1 MPEIAGV
8 QGGKLKVL
16 SRGEIHDLHN
26 ATLEVLEKVGVL
38 VKEENALK
46 LLEDAGAQVDYKT
59 QRARI
64 PSWLI
69 EEGIKSAPK
78 SLRLCGRNSKND
90 IVVNG
95 SKSFYGLG
103 GTGLYIIDLETGER
117 RVSTKK
123 DLADATRLADALEN
137 IHFLMGLVIPQDVMQ
152 EVWDRHTA
160 EVKLINT
167 EKHSFTGALGA
178 EGARDVLKMA
188 SLVVGGEEE
197 LKRRPIFSFIEC
209 TVSPLTHDTRNTET
223 IMELA
228 RHHAPIIFSCEA
240 LSGATSPAT
249 IAGTLVV
256 QNAENLS
263 GFLIAQLASKGA
275 PVIYGTVST
284 IMDMKEGTIA
294 MGAPEVALISACS
307 SQLAQFYQIPIY
319 STGGTTDANVM
330 DEQAAYEQALQT
342 LFVGL
347 AGGNLIHNSAGTL
360 EKTMTGC
367 FEQMVIQN
375 EIIGMAMRLIRGIEV
390 NSETLAVEVIERVGP
405 SKHFLSDIH
414 TRKHFMQE
422 QYFPKLSDRKTR
434 EKWEKHGAKT
444 VVQRAREIA
453 REILKSHYATP
464 LDSNIEKQ
472 IHDIVIEAE
481 NRHRRIEGIE

>member
-1 MPEIAGV
+1 MPEIEGV
-8 QGGKLKVL
+8 QGGKLKIL
-16 SRGEIHDLHN
+16 SRGEIYDIHN
-26 ATLEVLEKVGVL
+26 ATLEVLEKCGVL

-46 LLEDAGAQVDYKT
+46 LLNDAGAQVDYKT
-59 QRARI
+59 QRAKI

-78 SLRLCGRNSKND
+78 SLRLCGRNPKND

-95 SKSFYGLG
+95 SKTFYGLG
-103 GTGLYIIDLETGER
+103 GTGLYILDLETGQR
-117 RVSTKK
+117 RVATKK

-152 EVWDRHTA
+152 DVWDRHTA

-167 EKHSFTGALGA
+167 EKHSFTATLGA

-228 RHHAPIIFSCEA
+228 RHHAPVIFSCEA
-240 LSGATSPAT
+240 LSGATAPVT

-256 QNAENLS
+256 QNAENVS

-284 IMDMKEGTIA
+284 IMDMKEATIA
-294 MGAPEVALISACS
+294 MGAPEVAVISACTA
-307 SQLAQFYQIPIY
+307 QLAQFYQIPLY
-319 STGGTTDANVM
+319 STGGTTDANVL

-342 LFVGL
+342 LYVGL
-347 AGGNLIHNSAGTL
+347 AGGNLIHNSAGTI
-360 EKTMTGC
+360 EKTMTGS

-375 EIIGMAMRLIRGIEV
+375 EIIGMAMRLIKGIEV
-390 NSETLAVEVIERVGP
+390 NADTLAVDVIERVGP
-405 SKHFLSDIH
+405 GKHFFTETH
-414 TRKHFMQE
+414 TREHIMKE

-434 EKWEKHGAKT
+434 EKWEGHGAKT
-444 VVQRAREIA
+444 VVERAREIA
-453 REILKSHYATP
+453 KELLKTHHPTP
-464 LDSNIEKQ
+464 LDKDVEKQ

-481 NRHRRIEGIE
+481 KRHSK